1 MLQYALAKIMTFMQC
16 IIIQA
21 QFPKVKAYLTCSVT
35 GKRERDRDRQRQTE
49 TDRQRQTDRDTE
61 RETETDTDR
70 ACVHVIICVSIIVCT
85 RLLA

>member
-35 GKRERDRDRQRQTE
+35 GKRERDRERQRQTE
-49 TDRQRQTDRDTE
+49 TDRDRQ
-61 RETETDTDR
+61 TETDRQRHRKRD
-70 ACVHVIICVSIIVCT
+70 
-85 RLLA
+85 

>member
-35 GKRERDRDRQRQTE
+35 GKRDRDRQRQT
-49 TDRQRQTDRDTE
+49 DRQRHRKRD
-61 RETETDTDR
+61 
-70 ACVHVIICVSIIVCT
+70 
-85 RLLA
+85 

>member
-35 GKRERDRDRQRQTE
+35 GKRERDRDRQRQT
-49 TDRQRQTDRDTE
+49 DRDTE

-70 ACVHVIICVSIIVCT
+70 ACVHGIICVSIIVCT

>member
-49 TDRQRQTDRDTE
+49 TDRQRQTETQKERLRQTQTE
-61 RETETDTDR
+61 R
-70 ACVHVIICVSIIVCT
+70 VCMG
-85 RLLA
+85 